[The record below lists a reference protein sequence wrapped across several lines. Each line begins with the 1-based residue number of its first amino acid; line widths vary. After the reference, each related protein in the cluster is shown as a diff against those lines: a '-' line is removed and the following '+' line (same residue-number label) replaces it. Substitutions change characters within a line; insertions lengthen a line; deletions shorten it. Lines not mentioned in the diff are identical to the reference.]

1 MDTPV
6 LSYFPDTGLLCFFFC
21 FLLLFEPAHFSTDT
35 SYCYSLGGRGW
46 WWWWCACV
54 FLFSS
59 HKLWKRSEPLA
70 LDILIP
76 KLTILFYQILG
87 FQSKLLTGNLPLH
100 FPYVKS
106 QNGLITFRL
115 QSCLSLLVLVNANTV
130 KLKTSGPSWLLPVPH
145 ILLLDCSYSQTS
157 ST

>member
-1 MDTPV
+1 MREDSLRSIWWALRRSPDPSIALPIMDTPV

-100 FPYVKS
+100 IFLTLNLKM
-106 QNGLITFRL
+106 G
-115 QSCLSLLVLVNANTV
+115 SLLFACRAASLC
-130 KLKTSGPSWLLPVPH
+130 LFWLMP
-145 ILLLDCSYSQTS
+145 ILS
-157 ST
+157 S